1 MIQLDKH
8 LFLFLN
14 TLGSESW
21 DGFWLF
27 MTDKFN
33 MIPLYLVLLIYTF
46 RHIGWKKGLW
56 FVFTIA
62 ILITCTDQITNL
74 FKDGFARLRPCHDPD
89 ISPLMRLVKDVVV
102 GCMDFLWPFLKLFAL
117 AIFFITFLNLYI
129 LPCVGWFCGQLLLH
143 TVEYMLAYITPLI
156 SYVALFLGQRL
167 VWCLREHHAA
177 IYSLRIRM
185 FLF

>member
-1 MIQLDKH
+1 MIQLDEQ

-33 MIPLYLVLLIYTF
+33 MIPLYVVLLIYTF
-46 RHIGWKKGLW
+46 RHIGWKKGMW

-62 ILITCTDQITNL
+62 LLITCTDQITNL

-89 ISPLMRLVKDVVV
+89 IAPFMRLVKDRCGV
-102 GCMDFLWPFLKLFAL
+102 
-117 AIFFITFLNLYI
+117 LY
-129 LPCVGWFCGQLLLH
+129 
-143 TVEYMLAYITPLI
+143 
-156 SYVALFLGQRL
+156 
-167 VWCLREHHAA
+167 
-177 IYSLRIRM
+177 
-185 FLF
+185 